1 MEHTYLCVS
10 RRSHDDYTN
19 RKGGE
24 EEDERKKNPERA
36 HTAVELLNSPELQ
49 LLSLYSQPV
58 KVCTLPGMAPTVLC
72 SHYYHYFTAATTDG
86 YYYHAAT
93 CSYYYAL

>member
-1 MEHTYLCVS
+1 MTLLALPHTL
-10 RRSHDDYTN
+10 TLA
-19 RKGGE
+19 GGE

-86 YYYHAAT
+86 YYYHATT